1 MEPLV
6 LAESC
11 VYRLAARLM
20 LRAAVASSLLLPAMA
35 QVAEGTCL
43 SVVDGLLRVPVA
55 PLLYLVALVLIVDH
69 FD

>member
-43 SVVDGLLRVPVA
+43 SVVDGLLRAMEAMYALSRVMVA
-55 PLLYLVALVLIVDH
+55 SRAVV
-69 FD
+69 